1 MDIYRDP
8 LGKLDRDKAKV
19 YRERY
24 EEQLA
29 FLRDKLIKLKNRRQ
43 RIMRKL
49 DTEISKYEEDIN
61 DTKSVIEAVDN
72 MFFNTASEFDDLL

>member
-8 LGKLDRDKAKV
+8 MGKLDRDKAKV

-49 DTEISKYEEDIN
+49 DTEISKCEEDIN